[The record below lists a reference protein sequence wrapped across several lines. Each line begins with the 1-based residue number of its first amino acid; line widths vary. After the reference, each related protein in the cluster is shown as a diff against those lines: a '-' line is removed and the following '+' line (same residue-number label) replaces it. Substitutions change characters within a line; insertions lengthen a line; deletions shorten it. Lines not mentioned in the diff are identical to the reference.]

1 VRGASPADEGVRELL
16 RAVRRRYGQSSE
28 IENITI
34 PTLGGANRT
43 VVFDLVTGAARR
55 RLVSRQESYAA
66 EHTPFLSSM
75 DQFRLTRVVFES
87 GIAAP
92 EPIFAY
98 DVDDAM
104 GNGYVAAF
112 VGGETMPKKI
122 LQSPR
127 LARARER
134 LVAEV
139 ASSLARLH
147 GIDVS
152 KASFLEARDD
162 SVDPI
167 RAQRVRLDSYDEPH
181 PAIDLALRWLERN
194 RPSAG
199 ARRIV
204 HGDLRVG
211 NLIVAEDGLA
221 AILDWECAHVGD
233 PAEDLGW
240 FCVRSWRFGKND
252 KPAGGIGTRREL
264 LDAYEASGGRK
275 VDVEEVRYWEIFG
288 LARWAILNVMQAHG
302 HVFGGR
308 RSPAF
313 AACGRNASMIEY
325 DLLMTLCGH
334 YD

>member
-1 VRGASPADEGVRELL
+1 
-16 RAVRRRYGQSSE
+16 VRRRYGESAE
-28 IENITI
+28 VENTAI
-34 PTLGGANRT
+34 PTLGVANRT
-43 VVFDLVTGAARR
+43 VVFDLVTGETRR

-66 EHTPFLSSM
+66 EKTPFLPST
-75 DQFRLTRVVFES
+75 DQFRLTRVVFEN

-92 EPIFAY
+92 EPVFVY
-98 DVDDAM
+98 DAEDGM
-104 GNGYVAAF
+104 GDGYVAAF

-122 LQSPR
+122 LHSPK
-127 LARARER
+127 LALARER
-134 LVAEV
+134 LVAQI

-147 GIDVS
+147 AIDVA
-152 KASFLEARDD
+152 KAAFLEARDD

-167 RAQRVRLDSYDEPH
+167 RAQRARLDSYGEPH
-181 PAIDLALRWLERN
+181 PAIELALRWLERN
-194 RPSAG
+194 RPSGG
-199 ARRIV
+199 ARRIL
-204 HGDLRVG
+204 HGDLRIG
-211 NLIVAEDGLA
+211 NLIIAENGLA
-221 AILDWECAHVGD
+221 AILDWECAHLGD

-240 FCVRSWRFGKND
+240 FCVRSWRFGQND

-264 LDAYEASGGRK
+264 LDAYEAAGGRH
-275 VDVEEVRYWEIFG
+275 VDVEEVRYWEVFG

-325 DLLMTLCGH
+325 DLLMTLRGD